1 MSDAA
6 VPSMSEPL
14 PALAPPPPV
23 KRPTSV
29 ARVAGLVFLG
39 IWALLG
45 VGFVALIVTGYDA
58 EVTDR
63 YFLRVLSGLVTTLEL
78 VGLSLVIGALLSV
91 PIAMGRLS
99 GHPLWGSLAF
109 GYSYFFRGTPLLAQT
124 FLIYYGLGSFP
135 DFWKSVGLWWFVRE
149 AFYCAVVAFS
159 LNTAAYQAEILAG
172 AIRAVPRGQWQAAHS
187 LGLGRFVTYY
197 KVIVPQALITALRP
211 YGNEI
216 VLMIKGSAIA
226 SIVTV
231 FDLMGQTAYAFSK
244 TYDLQV
250 YLWAAC
256 LYLIMVETLRRIWD
270 LLERRLTRHLGP
282 RSG

>member
-1 MSDAA
+1 MTEASVSTAA
-6 VPSMSEPL
+6 GM
-14 PALAPPPPV
+14 APPPPV
-23 KRPTSV
+23 RRPITG
-29 ARVAGLVFLG
+29 ARIAGLLFLSVWGLLG
-39 IWALLG
+39 I
-45 VGFVALIVTGYDA
+45 GFVALIVSGYDE
-58 EVTDR
+58 EVTSR
-63 YFLRVLSGLVTTLEL
+63 YLLRVLSGAVTTLQL
-78 VGLSLVIGALLSV
+78 VGLSLLIGALLSIPV
-91 PIAMGRLS
+91 AIGRLS
-99 GHPLWGSLAF
+99 RHPIFAPLAF

-135 DFWKSVGLWWFVRE
+135 DFWKSIGLWWFVRE

-172 AIRAVPRGQWQAAHS
+172 AIRAVPRGQWQAAHA
-187 LGLGRFVTYY
+187 LGLQRFPTYA

-256 LYLIMVETLRRIWD
+256 LYLLMVETLRRIWD
-270 LLERRLTRHLGP
+270 LLEARLTRHLGP
-282 RSG
+282 RRG